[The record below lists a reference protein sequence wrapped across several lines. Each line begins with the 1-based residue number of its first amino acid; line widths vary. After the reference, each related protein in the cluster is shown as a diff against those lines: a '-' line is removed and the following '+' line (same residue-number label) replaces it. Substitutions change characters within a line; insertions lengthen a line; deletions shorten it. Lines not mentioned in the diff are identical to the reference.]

1 MGAKAVGQLP
11 KHHCMVVHAHYPLG
25 ETRVERQA
33 AALIEQGYEVDIICL
48 RGDDEAA
55 VSVEKGANV
64 YRLPL
69 QRHKG
74 HGSMVQLLEYLAFF
88 VLAFWRLLRLHL
100 QRKYGVVQVHNLPD
114 FLVFAALI
122 PKITGTH
129 VILDIHDLMPE
140 FFASKSDSHMQ
151 SFLVRLLILQEQL
164 SCRFAD
170 QVITVTSEWRETLI
184 RRGVPAAK
192 VAVVM
197 NVADARIF
205 HQLPAEQGASSNGKF
220 KLIYHGTITK
230 RYGVD
235 LMLQAVKQAAE
246 RVANI
251 QLTVHGSGEF
261 LEDSVLFASEL
272 NLTDIVHFS
281 TNFLPTSDL
290 PKLIRGA
297 HVGIVPNQSNVFT
310 DGILPTKLME
320 YVALGVPV
328 IAARTPAIQAYFDDT
343 MVQFFEPGN
352 VDDLANCIVSLGHDR
367 KRLNRLAH
375 NADRFNEQ
383 YSWDKVAAEYVAL
396 VDRLNGR
403 RKVEL

>member
-1 MGAKAVGQLP
+1 MKTKKENISP
-11 KHHCMVVHAHYPLG
+11 KRHCMVVHAYYPLG

-33 AALIEQGYEVDIICL
+33 AALIGQGFEVDIICL
-48 RGDDEAA
+48 RGEDEEA

-64 YRLPL
+64 YRLPM

-74 HGSMVQLLEYLAFF
+74 HGSIVQLLEYLAFF
-88 VLAFWRLLRLHL
+88 VLASWRLLTLHL
-100 QRKYGVVQVHNLPD
+100 RRKYGVVQVHNLPD
-114 FLVFAALI
+114 FLVFAALV
-122 PKITGTH
+122 PKLTGAYA
-129 VILDIHDLMPE
+129 ILDIHDLMPE
-140 FFASKSDSHMQ
+140 FFASKTESQMQ
-151 SFLVRLLILQEQL
+151 SLLVRLLILQEQL

-184 RRGVPAAK
+184 RRGVPARK

-197 NVADARIF
+197 NVADAQIF
-205 HQLPAEQGASSNGKF
+205 HPIAPEQLPLSSHDKF

-235 LMLQAVKQAAE
+235 LMLQAVRQARE
-246 RVANI
+246 QVPNI

-261 LEDSVLFASEL
+261 LEESVCFAHDL
-272 NLTDIVHFS
+272 NMTDIVHFS
-281 TNFLPTSDL
+281 TQFLPTSDL
-290 PKLIRGA
+290 PELIRGA
-297 HVGIVPNQSNVFT
+297 EVGIVPNQSNIFT

-320 YVALGVPV
+320 YVALGIPV
-328 IAARTPAIQAYFDDT
+328 IAARTPAIKAYFDDT

-367 KRLNRLAH
+367 QRLNQLAH

-383 YSWDKVAAEYVAL
+383 YNWDKVADEYVEL
-396 VDRLNGR
+396 VNGLNGR
-403 RKVEL
+403 